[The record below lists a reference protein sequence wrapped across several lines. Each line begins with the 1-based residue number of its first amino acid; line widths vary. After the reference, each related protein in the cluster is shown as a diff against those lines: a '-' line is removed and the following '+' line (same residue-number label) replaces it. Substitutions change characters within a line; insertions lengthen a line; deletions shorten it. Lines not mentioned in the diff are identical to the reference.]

1 MGMVRSHYVG
11 RTFISPDQNT
21 RELTVKIKLAPIRE
35 VIKGKRIVVID
46 DSVVRGTTTK
56 GKIKAFR
63 DAGAKEIH
71 MRVSCP
77 PIRFPCFYGIDFP
90 TREELIANNR
100 TLEQIREFLEV
111 ESLGYM
117 SLEGLLSCATLP
129 PDHYCTAC
137 WAGKYRI
144 PVDVAMTKFALEHY
158 QMRMF
163 EGSQ

>member
-1 MGMVRSHYVG
+1 
-11 RTFISPDQNT
+11 
-21 RELTVKIKLAPIRE
+21 
-35 VIKGKRIVVID
+35 
-46 DSVVRGTTTK
+46 
-56 GKIKAFR
+56 
-63 DAGAKEIH
+63 

-90 TREELIANNR
+90 TKEELIANNR

-111 ESLGYM
+111 GESLGYM

-144 PVDVAMTKFALEHY
+144 PVDIAMTKFSLEHY

-163 EGSQ
+163 EDSQ